1 MSKARGLADL
11 GNAYSDGA
19 LSNRNLI
26 INGAM
31 QVAQRGTSSTSN
43 GVHTVDRFFS
53 VFGTGAI
60 TQSQQSLSSSDD
72 PYAQGFRS
80 SFRVTVTTASSS
92 ATSFMQI
99 EHKIE
104 AQNISQSGWEYTNP
118 NSYLTFSFW
127 AKSSLAGTYYAQ
139 FRTADGT
146 SYYHNKSFTLASNT
160 WSKVTCTIPGN
171 SNLTIDNNNEE
182 GLRVLVI
189 PDYGTDYSGHAEA
202 VEDAWY
208 ARSQN
213 SGYTPSFAQDWQN
226 TSGATFD
233 ITGVQLEVGDTATPF
248 EHRSYGDE
256 LARCQRYF
264 QRFSYSQ
271 YNYFGTAVAPTG
283 VSTVLTDPKAFIV
296 PMRAGPTGS
305 AARTDGAPVLVNI
318 GAGTYNITSLAVNT
332 YGGDMHWWVQGTS
345 SLPTRESDFYEIGGS
360 GITTFDLDAEL

>member
-213 SGYTPSFAQDWQN
+213 SGYTPSFAQDWHN
-226 TSGATFD
+226 TSGATFE
-233 ITGVQLEVGDTATPF
+233 ITGVQLEVGDRATPF

-256 LARCQRYF
+256 LARCQRYYF
-264 QRFSYSQ
+264 QGTKGSYPEA
-271 YNYFGTAVAPTG
+271 YHYYAMNNTAIVG
-283 VSTVLTDPKAFIV
+283 NIAFPV
-296 PMRAGPTGS
+296 TMRATPSVTINSNGIDNR
-305 AARTDGAPVLVNI
+305 AVR
-318 GAGTYNITSLAVNT
+318 VNT
-332 YGGDMHWWVQGTS
+332 AALSTFSPRQSWWTASGVAGLYDDVNNPFVSGESYG
-345 SLPTRESDFYEIGGS
+345 IGVKV
-360 GITTFDLDAEL
+360 DAEL